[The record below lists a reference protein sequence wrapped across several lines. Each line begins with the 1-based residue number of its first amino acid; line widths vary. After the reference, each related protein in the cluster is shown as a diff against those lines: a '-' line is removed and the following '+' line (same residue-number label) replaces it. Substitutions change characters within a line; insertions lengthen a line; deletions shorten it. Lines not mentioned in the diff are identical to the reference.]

1 MENKTL
7 MTDFYELT
15 MAQTYFNEGKKDELV
30 YFDIF
35 FRKNPFEGGYTM
47 SGGLQETIDYIKNF
61 KYGEKEIEYL
71 RSLNL
76 FNEELLN
83 YLKDLKFTGDI
94 YAVPDGTAVF
104 PNEPVLTIK
113 CDVSKEEEV
122 EAMFNQIEETFG
134 GIDILVNNASVCR
147 DSLLL
152 DKNIKEFKR
161 VLDVN
166 LVGTYLCSK
175 YAAKMMLGAKK
186 GKIINISST
195 NALDTYYPESCDY
208 DASKAGVISLTHNMA
223 REFAPFI
230 TVNCICP
237 GWVKTQMNKDLSL
250 DQINEEKK
258 NILLGRFAEPEEIAK
273 VVMFLSSSNA
283 SYINDSIIRVDGG
296 KFNG

>member
-1 MENKTL
+1 M
-7 MTDFYELT
+7 D
-15 MAQTYFNEGKKDELV
+15 
-30 YFDIF
+30 
-35 FRKNPFEGGYTM
+35 
-47 SGGLQETIDYIKNF
+47 
-61 KYGEKEIEYL
+61 
-71 RSLNL
+71 
-76 FNEELLN
+76 
-83 YLKDLKFTGDI
+83 
-94 YAVPDGTAVF
+94 
-104 PNEPVLTIK
+104 VLTIK
-113 CDVSKEEEV
+113 CDVSKEDEV

-134 GIDILVNNASVCR
+134 GLDILVNNASVCR

-166 LVGTYLCSK
+166 LIGTYLCSK
-175 YAAKMMLGAKK
+175 YAAKMMLAVKK

-250 DQINEEKK
+250 EQINEEKK